1 MGEASGYRPPAV
13 VRAMDVLEILSQGR
27 PQRLSD
33 LARLTGVGKSTVLG
47 ILNALEERRWV
58 ERRDRLYGLGPGL
71 LRLVRRAYGLWN
83 VAEVARPFLERI
95 AADLGV
101 TALVGVPAG
110 DRVRIE
116 DCVPGG
122 QGMQVQAR
130 PGEAVPFFAPAT
142 AKAFLAALPPER
154 GRALLGRRRLPRFTD
169 RSKVDP
175 EAFWAEVEQARE
187 RGYAEDK
194 GEYLE
199 GVRAVAA
206 AVRVGGDPV
215 ALVWA
220 VGFGAGLTEAGWHAA
235 GHRVRE
241 AADAI
246 ARALARESAGG
257 PPAAGPGSP
266 GA

>member
-1 MGEASGYRPPAV
+1 MAESSGYRPPAV
-13 VRAMDVLEILSQGR
+13 VRAMDVVEILSQGR
-27 PQRLSD
+27 PQRLSE
-33 LARLTGVGKSTVLG
+33 LARVMGVGKSTLLG
-47 ILNALEERRWV
+47 ILNALEERGWV
-58 ERRDRLYGLGPGL
+58 ERRGRLYVLGPEL
-71 LRLVRRAYGLWN
+71 LRVARRAYGLWN
-83 VAEVARPFLERI
+83 VAGVARPFLEPI

-122 QGMQVQAR
+122 QGMRVQAR

-142 AKAFLAALPPER
+142 AKALLAALPPER

-169 RSKVDP
+169 RSRTDP
-175 EAFWAEVEQARE
+175 ETFWAEVEQARE
-187 RGYAEDK
+187 RGYAEDN

-220 VGFGAGLTEAGWHAA
+220 VGFGAGLTEAGWQAA
-235 GHRVRE
+235 GRRVRE

-246 ARALARESAGG
+246 ARALARESAQGG
-257 PPAAGPGSP
+257 PAAGPGSP